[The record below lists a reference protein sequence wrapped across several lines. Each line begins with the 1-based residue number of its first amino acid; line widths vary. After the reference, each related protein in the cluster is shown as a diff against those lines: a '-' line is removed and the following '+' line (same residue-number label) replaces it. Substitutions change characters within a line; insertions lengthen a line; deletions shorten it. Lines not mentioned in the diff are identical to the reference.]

1 MKKVKKYLRKT
12 WYKLLGRQEPPK
24 VFSSQAKFREQ
35 YPEYQVGIGTYGFPD
50 VHDWTQGTTLKIG
63 AYCSIARNVQIF
75 LGGNHRTNWVSSF
88 PFPKYYPEL
97 NHLIDEFGMTK
108 GNVIIGSDVWLGR
121 DCMILSGVTIGHG
134 AVVGAGSVVTKDIAP
149 YSIVGGNPA
158 KHLRWRFDEPTRE
171 ALLDT
176 AWWDWPEDEIR
187 QAMDKFCSED
197 IADFIAYANSRKR
210 LPSAS

>member
-1 MKKVKKYLRKT
+1 MKKVKKYLRKI

-24 VFSSQAKFREQ
+24 VFSSQAKFREH
-35 YPEYQVGIGTYGFPD
+35 YPQYQVGIGTYGFPD
-50 VHDWTQGTTLKIG
+50 VHDWGQGTILKIG

-75 LGGNHRTNWVSSF
+75 LGGNHRTNWISSF

-108 GNVIIGSDVWLGR
+108 GNVVIGNDVWLGR
-121 DCMILSGVTIGHG
+121 DCTILSGITIGHG
-134 AVVGAGSVVTKDIAP
+134 AVVGTGAVVTKDVAP

-158 KHLRWRFDEPTRE
+158 KHLRWRFDEDTRK
-171 ALLDT
+171 ALLET

-187 QAMDKFCSED
+187 QAMDKFCSDD
-197 IADFIAYANSRKR
+197 IAGFIDYANSRKQ